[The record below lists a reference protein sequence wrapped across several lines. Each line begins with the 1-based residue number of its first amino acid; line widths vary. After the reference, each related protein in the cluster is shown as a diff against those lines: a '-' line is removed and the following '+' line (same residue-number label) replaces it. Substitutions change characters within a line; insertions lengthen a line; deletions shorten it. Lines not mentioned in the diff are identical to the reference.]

1 MKALRGSLSFEV
13 LPLADALRFFI
24 FVTLKEVFLFTIEQT
39 TIQEG
44 KKKISEKKR
53 QAQSRKRRG
62 VGTHSAPLL
71 LFFLF
76 LFFSVFFFW
85 LVCIVVFL

>member
-44 KKKISEKKR
+44 KKK
-53 QAQSRKRRG
+53 
-62 VGTHSAPLL
+62 
-71 LFFLF
+71 
-76 LFFSVFFFW
+76 
-85 LVCIVVFL
+85 